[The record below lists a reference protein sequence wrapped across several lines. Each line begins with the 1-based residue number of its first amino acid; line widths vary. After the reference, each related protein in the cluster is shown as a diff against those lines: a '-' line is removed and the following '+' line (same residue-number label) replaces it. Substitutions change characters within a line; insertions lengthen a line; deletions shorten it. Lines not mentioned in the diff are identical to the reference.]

1 MAAPDETT
9 STSAKPVYQT
19 DIATT
24 PLPEILVTIHRY
36 KAPGVIECQRGNEKK
51 EIYLDRGQIIF
62 ATSNQVRDSLGD
74 KLLREGKITQ
84 EQYEESVR
92 LLVSTGKCQGTI
104 LTEMNVIAPDQLVVA
119 LQQQI
124 LDVVWSVFAWDAGA
138 VSFTPGRHKQQE
150 FVKIDIPILQAILQ
164 GVRRVPD
171 PKPLMAHLGTKTTIL
186 VRTDKPLDE
195 LQLDENEHRL
205 LLSCDGKRALVDLIS
220 IGPLSA
226 ANNAKILYAFVAL
239 QLIATKTPERIKMN
253 VRTAG
258 DTFSNK

>member
-1 MAAPDETT
+1 MVAPDEPSNT
-9 STSAKPVYQT
+9 SKPVYQT
-19 DIATT
+19 DIAHT

-36 KAPGVIECQRGNEKK
+36 KAPGIIDCRRGNEQK

-92 LLVSTGKCQGTI
+92 RLLSTGKRQGTI
-104 LTEMNVIAPDQLVVA
+104 LTEMNVIESEKLFAA
-119 LQQQI
+119 LREQI
-124 LDVVWSVFAWDAGA
+124 LDVVWSVFAWDAGS

-150 FVKIDIPILQAILQ
+150 FVKIDIPIPQAILQ
-164 GVRRVPD
+164 GVRRLPD
-171 PKPLMAHLGTKTTIL
+171 PKPLVTRLGTKATIL
-186 VRTDKPLDE
+186 VRTDKELED
-195 LQLDENEHRL
+195 LQLDENEARL
-205 LLSCDGKRALVDLIS
+205 LDACDGTRALVDLIS

-226 ANNAKILYAFVAL
+226 ANNAKILYAFIAL
-239 QLIATKTPERIKMN
+239 HLIEAKAPERIKMN
-253 VRTAG
+253 IRTTG